1 MKYELLDNDT
11 IEYKGRTLK
20 RIKRIADGKLGGY
33 IEFETNL
40 SQRGTCWVH
49 EDAKVYED
57 AHVDDDAQIMG
68 NACVHGHAAVA
79 GSAVIAGNAIIHGR
93 AEVYN
98 CARIGDE
105 AQVFGWSKVYGN
117 SEIKGRSSVHG
128 DAKVCDAIL
137 IDTEVLDRVE
147 LYTNVIIKKLQ
158 MKGNGSMS

>member
-20 RIKRIADGKLGGY
+20 RIKRIADDKLGGY

-79 GSAVIAGNAIIHGR
+79 GSATITGNAIVHGR
-93 AEVYN
+93 AEVFD
-98 CARIGDE
+98 CAQVDGE
-105 AQVFGWSKVYGN
+105 SQVFGWSKVYGG

-128 DAKVCDAIL
+128 DARICDAIL
-137 IDTEVLDRVE
+137 IDTEVSDRVE

-158 MKGNGSMS
+158 IKGNGSIS

>member
-68 NACVHGHAAVA
+68 NACVHGHASVA
-79 GSAVIAGNAIIHGR
+79 GSAVIARNAIVHGR
-93 AEVYN
+93 AEVWG
-98 CARIGDE
+98 CARVGDE
-105 AQVFGWSKVYGN
+105 AQVFGWSRVFGG

-128 DAKVCDAIL
+128 DAKICDTIL
-137 IDTEVLDRVE
+137 IDSEVLDRAE
-147 LYTNVIIKKLQ
+147 LYAAVIIRKLQ
-158 MKGNGSMS
+158 IKGNGDMN